1 MTMPDPSALFVLALL
16 VAIFAAFV
24 SEKFPPDT
32 VVLTAVAALL
42 ATGIL
47 PTSEALSVFSNAA
60 PITVAAMF
68 ILSGALMRTGRH

>member
-1 MTMPDPSALFVLALL
+1 M
-16 VAIFAAFV
+16 
-24 SEKFPPDT
+24 
-32 VVLTAVAALL
+32 VLTAVAALL

-68 ILSGALMRTGRH
+68 ILSGALMRTGAIEAFGEAVASVARRRPALRWRH

>member
-1 MTMPDPSALFVLALL
+1 M
-16 VAIFAAFV
+16 
-24 SEKFPPDT
+24 
-32 VVLTAVAALL
+32 VLTAVAALL